1 MSIPLRCPTPA
12 IRRESIFRYLGCGN
26 RPTQEVEALCDALLP
41 EFLAALDCRACF
53 QEAAVTVEGN
63 LVTLSGLAPIRSA
76 ALARNLAGCTR
87 AILFAATIGSAA
99 DRLRMQTQ
107 VRSPARAVVLDAMG
121 TAAIE
126 ALCDSL
132 CADWRRQAAP
142 QQLRPRFSPGYGD
155 LPLSLQKDLCA
166 ALDAQRRL
174 GIYVN
179 ESMLMTPQKSVTA
192 LIGLSSA
199 PQMARI
205 RGCGYCSMGEH
216 CPLRKGGKHC
226 GL

>member
-87 AILFAATIGSAA
+87 AILFTATIGSAA

-107 VRSPARAVVLDAMG
+107 VRSPARAVVLDAMR

-132 CADWRRQAAP
+132 CADWRQQAAP
-142 QQLRPRFSPGYGD
+142 QQLRPRFSPATATC
-155 LPLSLQKDLCA
+155 PLSCRKICC
-166 ALDAQRRL
+166 
-174 GIYVN
+174 
-179 ESMLMTPQKSVTA
+179 PCWTA
-192 LIGLSSA
+192 RVRPAS
-199 PQMARI
+199 
-205 RGCGYCSMGEH
+205 C
-216 CPLRKGGKHC
+216 
-226 GL
+226 

>member
-12 IRRESIFRYLGCGN
+12 IRRESIFRYLRCGN

-53 QEAAVTVEGN
+53 QEVAVTVEGN
-63 LVTLSGLAPIRSA
+63 LVTLPGLAPIRSA

-155 LPLSLQKDLCA
+155 LPLALQKDLLSLLDSPRQAGIMLTEGLMMLPHKSVSAIVGIGPAGCDAPLHDCA
-166 ALDAQRRL
+166 ACGKKNCAFRL
-174 GIYVN
+174 
-179 ESMLMTPQKSVTA
+179 A
-192 LIGLSSA
+192 
-199 PQMARI
+199 
-205 RGCGYCSMGEH
+205 
-216 CPLRKGGKHC
+216 
-226 GL
+226 